1 MMPRRGFTRV
11 FTACFLMGQLL
22 RKYCGPDASPAACG
36 TGPRFSVR
44 CGACYTGEVNQPL
57 APLVAIVDDE
67 EHLRDTVSRTL
78 RAEGYRTALF
88 SDGADAWESFSEAL
102 PDLVIL
108 DILMP
113 RMDGLELCRRL
124 RASSSSLPVMFLTSK
139 DEEFDRVLGLE
150 LGADDYLCKPF
161 SLRELAA
168 RVKVLFRRVGP
179 RTAGTEREADAE
191 DEVVRVGPLSLDTR
205 RFNASWDGEPVRL
218 TVTEFRILHALAR
231 QPGFVR
237 TREQLLAEAFPQDS
251 YMSDRTIDCHI
262 RRIRGKLEALD
273 EDFDGIETLYGLG
286 YRLRG
291 E

>member
-1 MMPRRGFTRV
+1 
-11 FTACFLMGQLL
+11 
-22 RKYCGPDASPAACG
+22 
-36 TGPRFSVR
+36 
-44 CGACYTGEVNQPL
+44 
-57 APLVAIVDDE
+57 VAIVDDE
-67 EHLRDTVSRTL
+67 EHLRETVSRAL
-78 RAEGYRTALF
+78 RAEGYRTAVF
-88 SDGADAWESFSEAL
+88 PDGAEAWDSFSAAM

-108 DILMP
+108 DIIMP

-124 RASSSSLPVMFLTSK
+124 RSSSDSVPVMFLTSR

-168 RVKVLFRRVGP
+168 RVKVLFRRAGP
-179 RTAGTEREADAE
+179 RAAETERENGADT
-191 DEVVRVGPLSLDTR
+191 VRVGPLSLDTR
-205 RFNASWDGEPVRL
+205 RFTAAWDGSPVRL

-231 QPGFVR
+231 QPGYVR
-237 TREQLLAEAFPQDS
+237 TREQLLSEAFPHDS

-273 EDFDGIETLYGLG
+273 DDYDGIETLYGLG

>member
-1 MMPRRGFTRV
+1 V
-11 FTACFLMGQLL
+11 
-22 RKYCGPDASPAACG
+22 S
-36 TGPRFSVR
+36 
-44 CGACYTGEVNQPL
+44 EPL
-57 APLVAIVDDE
+57 PPLVAIVDDE
-67 EHLRDTVSRTL
+67 EHLRENVSRAL
-78 RAEGYRTALF
+78 RAEGYRTVVYP
-88 SDGADAWESFSEAL
+88 DGAEAWESFSQNL

-108 DILMP
+108 DIIMP

-124 RASSSSLPVMFLTSK
+124 RASSDSVPVMFLTSR

-168 RVKVLFRRVGP
+168 RVKVLFRRTGS
-179 RTAGTEREADAE
+179 RAMEAVRADSA
-191 DEVVRVGPLSLDTR
+191 DDTLRVGPLTLDTR
-205 RFNASWDGEPVRL
+205 RFTAAWDQTPVRL

-231 QPGFVR
+231 QPGYVR
-237 TREQLLAEAFPQDS
+237 TREQLLSEAFPHDS

-262 RRIRGKLEALD
+262 RRIRGKLEQLD
-273 EDFDGIETLYGLG
+273 TKFDGIETLYGLG

>member
-1 MMPRRGFTRV
+1 
-11 FTACFLMGQLL
+11 
-22 RKYCGPDASPAACG
+22 
-36 TGPRFSVR
+36 
-44 CGACYTGEVNQPL
+44 
-57 APLVAIVDDE
+57 VAIVDDE
-67 EHLRDTVSRTL
+67 EHLRETVSRAL

-88 SDGADAWESFSEAL
+88 SDGAEAWDSFSTAL

-113 RMDGLELCRRL
+113 RVDGLELCRRL
-124 RASSSSLPVMFLTSK
+124 RAESSSLPVMFLTSR

-168 RVKVLFRRVGP
+168 RVKVLFRRAGP
-179 RTAGTEREADAE
+179 RSPDKGSERDSAESEA
-191 DEVVRVGPLSLDTR
+191 VHVGPLALDTK
-205 RFNASWDGEPVRL
+205 RFTAAWNGEPVRL

-231 QPGFVR
+231 QPGYVR
-237 TREQLLAEAFPQDS
+237 TREQLLTEAFPHDS

-262 RRIRGKLEALD
+262 RRIRGKIEALD

-286 YRLRG
+286 YRMRAD
-291 E
+291 

>member
-1 MMPRRGFTRV
+1 
-11 FTACFLMGQLL
+11 
-22 RKYCGPDASPAACG
+22 
-36 TGPRFSVR
+36 
-44 CGACYTGEVNQPL
+44 
-57 APLVAIVDDE
+57 VAIVDDE
-67 EHLRDTVSRTL
+67 EHLRETVSRAL
-78 RAEGYRTALF
+78 RGEGYRTAVYP
-88 SDGADAWESFSEAL
+88 DGAEAWQSFDESL

-108 DILMP
+108 DIIMP
-113 RMDGLELCRRL
+113 RMDGLELCRRI
-124 RASSSSLPVMFLTSK
+124 RGVSQTVPVMFLTSR

-168 RVKVLFRRVGP
+168 RVKVLFRRSGVRASEIEHAPEAGDTLSVGSL
-179 RTAGTEREADAE
+179 A
-191 DEVVRVGPLSLDTR
+191 LDTH
-205 RFNASWDGEPVRL
+205 RFTASWKESPVRL

-231 QPGFVR
+231 QPGYVR

-262 RRIRGKLEALD
+262 RRIRGKLEEVD
-273 EDFDGIETLYGLG
+273 EGYDGIETLYGLG